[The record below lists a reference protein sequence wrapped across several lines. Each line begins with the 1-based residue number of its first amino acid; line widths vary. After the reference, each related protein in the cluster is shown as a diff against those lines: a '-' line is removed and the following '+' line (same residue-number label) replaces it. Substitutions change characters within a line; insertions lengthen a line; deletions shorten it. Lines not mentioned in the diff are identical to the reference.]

1 MVVRRVIGTVLSLA
15 LLGCAGGETLDENPN
30 TEVSVGE
37 SEELIETNA
46 EASSVP
52 NMNEWEETPV
62 SELEPIDSCR
72 ISDITG
78 VRGEV
83 PTADDQY
90 YGSLG
95 FPRST
100 LLPDTLGAVR
110 ILVVPFGYLD
120 RPISEGRSEQLE
132 RTMRSVNLYVEAF
145 SYGKASIE
153 ARVLP
158 EADGVEVGLLE
169 EDLSGRGIQFNQI
182 DLATTIVE
190 EISPE
195 HLNTDFDVLLLLG
208 PTDSTVDTAQAMDPK
223 LTTGDGRPIEMPD
236 GVDRLA
242 ILSGRNAGYTTVIVH
257 ELMHSWLGLED
268 LYPFTGGDS
277 YTDRWSLMSQAVL
290 HRGAELLG
298 YERFLAG
305 WLDDES
311 VRCAPNDAT
320 TSHILLPVTDQEN
333 PGLVLIPESEHSL
346 IAIETRGKTVFN
358 TEVATP
364 IFRVDTSKPS
374 GFGPIRLIG
383 YLEAAGDVVA
393 AGPVDV
399 QLVEGSPGQPML
411 VTTTPATSGEASS
424 DTSGTGDR
432 TASAT
437 VQETCSRVGEEDVS
451 ALGPATCRPTAN
463 GKRWILDAN
472 EAEPSSFEPVA
483 DVMPCRLQQ
492 PAGIREPTLGT
503 TFSAQFSVALQGEI
517 EVALVPVSFPSYPFD
532 HDMEQ
537 LGADWARVGDW
548 MLDQSGETVSLI
560 TSTVSSEVV
569 SELDPE
575 DIAADYSQANEVL
588 TAARAMAR
596 EAAELAGDADVI
608 VLVLPR
614 AFTSL
619 NGQGPAAWWS
629 TYSEVDG
636 TPFMMPGHVL
646 TYVEERQPELWP
658 ALAAL
663 FLEAVGLD
671 VRIAGSNTLET
682 AVASDFNIVAGW
694 AQWLLGWMNDDDVAC
709 IVLDDEPVNLSLA
722 PLQTQGSGPRMGV
735 VPISETEVL
744 VVESHRD
751 TGWSEGLSRET
762 EDFGAYGL
770 RVYVIDSARRADLN
784 WNPEGGADFGSRM
797 LISDELA
804 AAARE
809 PIGPNPFSPLVLQG
823 ESVRYR
829 DVVVEYVEAG
839 SRDVISI
846 SR

>member
-1 MVVRRVIGTVLSLA
+1 MSIRSLVGA
-15 LLGCAGGETLDENPN
+15 LLAMTIAGCSSTESPDAVSSADVVATETTVENSEADESSLPIDFGEW
-30 TEVSVGE
+30 
-37 SEELIETNA
+37 SETDR
-46 EASSVP
+46 
-52 NMNEWEETPV
+52 
-62 SELEPIDSCR
+62 SELEPIDACR
-72 ISDITG
+72 IADITG
-78 VRGEV
+78 VRGEA
-83 PTADDQY
+83 PSAPDQY
-90 YGSLG
+90 YASLG

-100 LLPDTLGAVR
+100 LLPDTLGVLKL
-110 ILVVPFGYLD
+110 LVVPFGYAD
-120 RPISEGRSEQLE
+120 RPIVDGRAQQIE
-132 RTMRSVNLYVEAF
+132 RSIRSINLYIEAF

-153 ARVLP
+153 AQVVP
-158 EADGVEVGLLE
+158 EAEGVVLDAAESA
-169 EDLSGRGIQFNQI
+169 LSGRGMMFNQI
-182 DLATTIVE
+182 DLATTLVE
-190 EISPE
+190 AISPE
-195 HLNTDFDVLLLLG
+195 YLNTDFDVLLLLG

-223 LTTGDGRPIEMPD
+223 LTTGDGRPIQMPD

-268 LYPFTGGDS
+268 LYPFSGGDS

-451 ALGPATCRPTAN
+451 VLGPATCRPTAN

-682 AVASDFNIVAGW
+682 AAASDFNIVAGW

-804 AAARE
+804 AGARE
-809 PIGPNPFSPLVLQG
+809 PIGPEPFSPLVLQG